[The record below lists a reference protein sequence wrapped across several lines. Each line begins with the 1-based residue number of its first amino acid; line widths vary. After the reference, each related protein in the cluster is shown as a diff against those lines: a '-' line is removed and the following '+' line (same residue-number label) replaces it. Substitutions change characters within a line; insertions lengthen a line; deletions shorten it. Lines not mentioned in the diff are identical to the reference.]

1 MLLVTNRPTS
11 SEARGNRCDPA
22 SATLREHGR
31 AFPRW
36 YIDAVVRTEVGVAR
50 EQSLRKKPLLTP
62 PDHLRKFY
70 GANLAEVF
78 RTPLYD
84 CSLKN
89 VCGVPDFALTRLKG
103 GPMEMQRA
111 PAYPEDRAILICV
124 ALAPTPVD
132 RWRAR
137 IAGREVGV
145 SHSIAFATTVIDLMK
160 PVEMWAAGP
169 FDYLHYY
176 VSRDLLDRVA
186 TDNRIAPVD
195 SFRMVFFERDLVVA
209 QLTKTILS
217 QVRNREPLNMLA
229 LEDVSLLVSTHL
241 LQHYGN
247 GKGVL
252 RAQPSLEIWQK
263 IRTEEML
270 RAHLEGE
277 IRIAD
282 LATACQLSPSHFS
295 RCFRQSFGTSVH
307 QWLIKLRIDTA
318 KNLLRESELTLAE
331 VGFRSGFCD
340 QAAFTRAFTTLEGT
354 TPFRWRKLNG
364 RTPVATDPV
373 VSGELRPR

>member
-1 MLLVTNRPTS
+1 M
-11 SEARGNRCDPA
+11 
-22 SATLREHGR
+22 
-31 AFPRW
+31 PRK
-36 YIDAVVRTEVGVAR
+36 
-50 EQSLRKKPLLTP
+50 QSLPKKPLLTR
-62 PDHLRKFY
+62 PDDVQKFY

-89 VCGVPDFALTRLKG
+89 ASGVPDFALTRLKG

-124 ALAPTPVD
+124 ALAPTPVE

-137 IAGREVGV
+137 IDGQEVGV
-145 SHSIAFATTVIDLMK
+145 SRSIAFATTVIDLMK
-160 PVEMWAAGP
+160 PMEMWAAGP

-176 VSRDLLDRVA
+176 VSRNLLDRIA
-186 TDNRIAPVD
+186 TDNQITPID
-195 SFRMVFFERDLVVA
+195 PFRMVFFEEDLVVA
-209 QLTKTILS
+209 QLTKTILG
-217 QVRNREPLNMLA
+217 QVRNREPLNRLA

-252 RAQPSLEIWQK
+252 RAQPGLESWQK
-263 IRTEEML
+263 ICTEEML
-270 RAHLEGE
+270 RTHLEGN

-307 QWLIKLRIDTA
+307 QWLIRVRIDMA
-318 KNLLRESELTLAE
+318 KDLLREPELSLAE
-331 VGFRSGFCD
+331 AGARSGFCD
-340 QAAFTRAFTTLEGT
+340 QAAFTRAFTKLEGI
-354 TPFRWRKLNG
+354 TPFRWRKLNSDG
-364 RTPVATDPV
+364 AVVTDRL
-373 VSGELRPR
+373 VSSELRLR

>member
-1 MLLVTNRPTS
+1 MARKQRLPKVPLSTRPHH
-11 SEARGNRCDPA
+11 D
-22 SATLREHGR
+22 
-31 AFPRW
+31 
-36 YIDAVVRTEVGVAR
+36 
-50 EQSLRKKPLLTP
+50 
-62 PDHLRKFY
+62 RKFY
-70 GANLAEVF
+70 GAKLAEVF

-89 VCGVPDFALTRLKG
+89 VSGVPDFALTRLKG
-103 GPMEMQRA
+103 GSMEMQQA
-111 PAYPEDRAILICV
+111 PAYPEDRAMLICV

-137 IAGREVGV
+137 IDGQEVRV

-160 PVEMWAAGP
+160 PMEMWAAGP

-186 TDNRIAPVD
+186 ADNRIAPVD

-252 RAQPSLEIWQK
+252 RAKPSLEIWQK

-307 QWLIKLRIDTA
+307 QWLIRLRIDTA
-318 KNLLRESELTLAE
+318 KNLLREPELSLAE

-340 QAAFTRAFTTLEGT
+340 QAAFTRAFTTLEGA

-364 RTPVATDPV
+364 RTPVATDHL

>member
-1 MLLVTNRPTS
+1 VVYI
-11 SEARGNRCDPA
+11 EAVA
-22 SATLREHGR
+22 
-31 AFPRW
+31 
-36 YIDAVVRTEVGVAR
+36 RTEVGVAR
-50 EQSLRKKPLLTP
+50 KESLPKKPLLTR
-62 PDHLRKFY
+62 PDHVRKFY

-132 RWRAR
+132 RWRAQ
-137 IAGREVGV
+137 IDGQEVGI
-145 SHSIAFATTVIDLMK
+145 SRSIAFATTVIDLMK
-160 PVEMWAAGP
+160 PMEMWAAGP

-186 TDNRIAPVD
+186 IDNKMVPVD
-195 SFRMVFFERDLVVA
+195 SFRMVFFEKDLVVA
-209 QLTKTILS
+209 QLTKAILG

-229 LEDVSLLVSTHL
+229 LEDFSLFVSTHL

-247 GKGVL
+247 GKVTL
-252 RAQPSLEIWQK
+252 RAQQDLESWQK
-263 IRTEEML
+263 LRTAEML
-270 RAHLEGE
+270 RSHLEGN

-282 LATACQLSPSHFS
+282 LAIACQLSPSQFS
-295 RCFRQSFGTSVH
+295 RCFRKSFGTSVH
-307 QWLIKLRIDTA
+307 QWLIRLRIDMA
-318 KNLLRESELTLAE
+318 KNLLRDRERSLAD
-331 VGFRSGFCD
+331 VGFQSGFCD
-340 QAAFTRAFTTLEGT
+340 QAAFTRAFTRFEGI

-364 RTPVATDPV
+364 DGAVGTDHLV
-373 VSGELRPR
+373 GLDFLPR

>member
-1 MLLVTNRPTS
+1 VLYI
-11 SEARGNRCDPA
+11 EAVGR
-22 SATLREHGR
+22 RE
-31 AFPRW
+31 A
-36 YIDAVVRTEVGVAR
+36 GVAR
-50 EQSLRKKPLLTP
+50 KQGLPKAPLSTL
-62 PDHLRKFY
+62 PDHDQKFY

-89 VCGVPDFALTRLKG
+89 MCGVPDFALTRLKG
-103 GPMEMQRA
+103 GPMEMQQA

-137 IAGREVGV
+137 IDGEEVGV
-145 SHSIAFATTVIDLMK
+145 TRSIAFATTVIDLMK
-160 PVEMWAAGP
+160 PMEMWAAGP

-176 VSRDLLDRVA
+176 VSRDLLDSVA
-186 TDNRIAPVD
+186 ADNRIAPVD

-209 QLTKTILS
+209 QLTKTILA

-241 LQHYGN
+241 LQHYGS
-247 GKGVL
+247 GKGIL
-252 RAQPSLEIWQK
+252 RAQPSLETWQK
-263 IRTEEML
+263 LRTEEML

-282 LATACQLSPSHFS
+282 LAAACQLSPSHFS
-295 RCFRQSFGTSVH
+295 RCFRQTFDTSVH
-307 QWLIKLRIDTA
+307 QWLIKLRIETA
-318 KNLLRESELTLAE
+318 KTLLREPELSLAE

-340 QAAFTRAFTTLEGT
+340 QAAFTRAFTTLEGA
-354 TPFRWRKLNG
+354 TPLRWRKLNC
-364 RTPVATDPV
+364 RDAVTTDDL
-373 VSGELRPR
+373 VSELRPR

>member
-1 MLLVTNRPTS
+1 MDAPS
-11 SEARGNRCDPA
+11 SLFYIEA
-22 SATLREHGR
+22 
-31 AFPRW
+31 
-36 YIDAVVRTEVGVAR
+36 VAR
-50 EQSLRKKPLLTP
+50 AGVSVARMQTLAKKPLLTG
-62 PDHLRKFY
+62 PDHTRKFY

-103 GPMEMQRA
+103 GSMEMQRA
-111 PAYPEDRAILICV
+111 PAYPEDRAMLICV

-137 IAGREVGV
+137 IAGQEVSV

-160 PVEMWAAGP
+160 PMEMWAAGP

-186 TDNRIAPVD
+186 ADNKIAPVD

-217 QVRNREPLNMLA
+217 QVRNREPLSMLA

-247 GKGVL
+247 GKGIP
-252 RAQPSLEIWQK
+252 RAQPSLESWQK

-270 RAHLEGE
+270 RSHLEGE

-282 LATACQLSPSHFS
+282 LAIACQLSPSHFS

-318 KNLLRESELTLAE
+318 KNLLREPELNLAE

-364 RTPVATDPV
+364 RGAVAIDHL

>member
-1 MLLVTNRPTS
+1 M
-11 SEARGNRCDPA
+11 
-22 SATLREHGR
+22 
-31 AFPRW
+31 
-36 YIDAVVRTEVGVAR
+36 
-50 EQSLRKKPLLTP
+50 
-62 PDHLRKFY
+62 
-70 GANLAEVF
+70 
-78 RTPLYD
+78 
-84 CSLKN
+84 
-89 VCGVPDFALTRLKG
+89 
-103 GPMEMQRA
+103 
-111 PAYPEDRAILICV
+111 

-137 IAGREVGV
+137 IDGQQVGV

-160 PVEMWAAGP
+160 PMEMWAAGP

-186 TDNRIAPVD
+186 ADNRIAPVD

-217 QVRNREPLNMLA
+217 QVRNREPLNLLA

-247 GKGVL
+247 GKGIL
-252 RAQPSLEIWQK
+252 RAQPSLDIWQK

-282 LATACQLSPSHFS
+282 LATAALPEPLLSLLSPELWHFS
-295 RCFRQSFGTSVH
+295 SPMAHQASNRHGEESASRTPTEPGRGGISVGI
-307 QWLIKLRIDTA
+307 L
-318 KNLLRESELTLAE
+318 
-331 VGFRSGFCD
+331 RSGCLHARVYHARRD
-340 QAAFTRAFTTLEGT
+340 NA
-354 TPFRWRKLNG
+354 
-364 RTPVATDPV
+364 
-373 VSGELRPR
+373 VSLAQTERS

>member
-1 MLLVTNRPTS
+1 
-11 SEARGNRCDPA
+11 
-22 SATLREHGR
+22 
-31 AFPRW
+31 
-36 YIDAVVRTEVGVAR
+36 VAR
-50 EQSLRKKPLLTP
+50 NQSLLEKSLLTR
-62 PDHLRKFY
+62 PDHVQRFY

-103 GPMEMQRA
+103 GSMEMQRA
-111 PAYPEDRAILICV
+111 PAYPEDRAMLICV

-137 IAGREVGV
+137 IAGQEVSV
-145 SHSIAFATTVIDLMK
+145 SHSIAFAATVIDLMK
-160 PVEMWAAGP
+160 PMEMWAAGP

-186 TDNRIAPVD
+186 ADNRIAPVD

-229 LEDVSLLVSTHL
+229 LDL

-247 GKGVL
+247 GKGIL
-252 RAQPSLEIWQK
+252 RAQPSLESWQK

-318 KNLLRESELTLAE
+318 KNLLRGPVLSLAE

-364 RTPVATDPV
+364 RGAVATDHLV
-373 VSGELRPR
+373 YGEPRSR

>member
-1 MLLVTNRPTS
+1 MDTS
-11 SEARGNRCDPA
+11 FWVLYIEAVA
-22 SATLREHGR
+22 
-31 AFPRW
+31 
-36 YIDAVVRTEVGVAR
+36 RTEMGMAR
-50 EQSLRKKPLLTP
+50 KQILPKKPLLTG
-62 PDHLRKFY
+62 PDEPRKCY

-78 RTPLYD
+78 RTPAYD

-89 VCGVPDFALTRLKG
+89 VSGVPDFALTRLKG
-103 GPMEMQRA
+103 GSMEMQRA
-111 PAYPEDRAILICV
+111 PAYPEDRPMLLCV
-124 ALAPTPVD
+124 ALAPTPGG
-132 RWRAR
+132 RWRTR
-137 IAGREVGV
+137 NAGQEVSV

-160 PVEMWAAGP
+160 PMEMWAPGP

-186 TDNRIAPVD
+186 ADNRIAPVD

-217 QVRNREPLNMLA
+217 QVRSREPLDTLA

-247 GKGVL
+247 GEGIL
-252 RAQPSLEIWQK
+252 RAQPSLDAWQK

-295 RCFRQSFGTSVH
+295 RCFRKSFGTSVH

-318 KNLLRESELTLAE
+318 KNLLREPELSLAE

-340 QAAFTRAFTTLEGT
+340 QPAFTRAFPRLEGI

-364 RTPVATDPV
+364 DGTVASDLV
-373 VSGELRPR
+373 

>member
-1 MLLVTNRPTS
+1 M
-11 SEARGNRCDPA
+11 A
-22 SATLREHGR
+22 HK
-31 AFPRW
+31 
-36 YIDAVVRTEVGVAR
+36 
-50 EQSLRKKPLLTP
+50 QSVPKEPLSTR
-62 PDHLRKFY
+62 PDHDRKFY

-89 VCGVPDFALTRLKG
+89 MSGLPDFALTRLKG
-103 GPMEMQRA
+103 GSMEMQRA
-111 PAYPEDRAILICV
+111 PSYPEDRAVLICV

-137 IAGREVGV
+137 IAGQEVGV
-145 SHSIAFATTVIDLMK
+145 SRSIAFATTVIDLMK
-160 PVEMWAAGP
+160 PMEMWAAGP

-176 VSRDLLDRVA
+176 VSRHLLDRTAVE
-186 TDNRIAPVD
+186 NKIAPVD

-217 QVRNREPLNMLA
+217 QVRNREALNTLA

-247 GKGVL
+247 GKEMV
-252 RAQPSLEIWQK
+252 RAQPSLEIWQR

-282 LATACQLSPSHFS
+282 LAIACQLSPSHFS
-295 RCFRQSFGTSVH
+295 RCFRQSFGPSVH

-318 KNLLRESELTLAE
+318 KNLLREPKLSLAE

-340 QAAFTRAFTTLEGT
+340 HAAFTRAFTTFEGI

-364 RTPVATDPV
+364 RGAVATDHHV
-373 VSGELRPR
+373 CGEL